1 MPRMADLSAR
11 GFAVIVLSILALVY
25 PVGWFFA
32 LMMVL
37 LFVVVGWTMLG
48 IVDELGELN
57 SEVWELRREIKAL
70 RRRVEV
76 DG

>member
-1 MPRMADLSAR
+1 MADLSAR